1 MTECVGIRFA
11 VKRHAGGEP
20 WIALEGA
27 DAVTALARTVLGL
40 KLIPGTTIEEAERIA
55 KELQAQ
61 VSGLTYA
68 RR

>member
-1 MTECVGIRFA
+1 M
-11 VKRHAGGEP
+11 KRHAGGEP

-40 KLIPGTTIEEAERIA
+40 KLIPGATIEEAERIA

>member
-11 VKRHAGGEP
+11 VKEHVGGEP

-27 DAVTALARTVLGL
+27 DAVNALARTVLGL
-40 KLIPGTTIEEAERIA
+40 KLTPGTTIEEAERIA
-55 KELQAQ
+55 KELQKQ
-61 VSGLTYA
+61 ISGLTFA

>member
-1 MTECVGIRFA
+1 M
-11 VKRHAGGEP
+11 KRHAGGEP